1 MIIQRTYTSR
11 LFKLKAR
18 VGRFR
23 TGLADNLQEKIN
35 NHVKRNDIQ
44 VDEENKSLPRKLH

>member
-23 TGLADNLQEKIN
+23 TGLADNLQES
-35 NHVKRNDIQ
+35 R
-44 VDEENKSLPRKLH
+44 

>member
-23 TGLADNLQEKIN
+23 TGLADSLQIMPKEMT
-35 NHVKRNDIQ
+35 
-44 VDEENKSLPRKLH
+44 S

>member
-23 TGLADNLQEKIN
+23 TGLAN
-35 NHVKRNDIQ
+35 NHVKNIQ